1 MTWSTLSYS
10 TVHLESIDFPLFQR
24 FSRRVSTT
32 LSSPL
37 SCLHRPSCINFTQV
51 VNRELCRRGKSSKR
65 WFMLVYSKKD
75 TSEAD
80 VSCLCE
86 GGKIKMFFNLK
97 LLNWKVKLRV
107 GNSLVYSRKRIHAH
121 IALSFEFQIDS
132 CWQTSQDVVKYDFCA
147 PKLNVLDVESKKWRI
162 GGLAAVTPKLQLQQI
177 PETTSEVSDQKIA
190 VLGS

>member
-24 FSRRVSTT
+24 FSRCVSTT

-51 VNRELCRRGKSSKR
+51 VNRKLCRRGKSSKR
-65 WFMLVYSKKD
+65 WCMLVYSKKD

-107 GNSLVYSRKRIHAH
+107 GNFSLLKKMHTCTYRI
-121 IALSFEFQIDS
+121 
-132 CWQTSQDVVKYDFCA
+132 
-147 PKLNVLDVESKKWRI
+147 VLWVPDRQLLANQPRCCEIWLLRPEIERI
-162 GGLAAVTPKLQLQQI
+162 RCGK
-177 PETTSEVSDQKIA
+177 
-190 VLGS
+190 